1 MSAILVRV
9 MSTDDTHDIYDL
21 SFLNDDNYLN
31 KSWNEYLVFNYI
43 IQCKTFQNPYLK
55 HRSAH
60 IIIIYNLLN
69 SFSHESWL

>member
-1 MSAILVRV
+1 MIS
-9 MSTDDTHDIYDL
+9 MIYHI
-21 SFLNDDNYLN
+21 LNDDNYLN
-31 KSWNEYLVFNYI
+31 KSLYEYFVFNYI

-55 HRSAH
+55 YRSAH